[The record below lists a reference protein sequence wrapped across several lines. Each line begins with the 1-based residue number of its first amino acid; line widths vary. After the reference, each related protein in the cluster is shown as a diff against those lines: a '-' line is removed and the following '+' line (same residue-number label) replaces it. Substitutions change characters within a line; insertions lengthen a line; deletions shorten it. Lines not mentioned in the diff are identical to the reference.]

1 MLIFLKSVQSFSV
14 VHVKLTMFTGFPTLI
29 YTFNGIGER
38 FKPLQGFAFGCYDT
52 TIGLDKGREV
62 AEEWVSWL

>member
-29 YTFNGIGER
+29 YTFNGVGER
-38 FKPLQGFAFGCYDT
+38 FEPLQGFAFGCYDT